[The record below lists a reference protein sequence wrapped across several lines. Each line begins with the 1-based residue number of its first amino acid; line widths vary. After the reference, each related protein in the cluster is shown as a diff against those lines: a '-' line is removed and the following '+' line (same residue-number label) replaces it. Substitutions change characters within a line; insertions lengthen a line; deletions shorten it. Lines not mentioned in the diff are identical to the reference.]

1 MELQLEK
8 KGVPTDR
15 HNLMEIKYLKRRD
28 GEIKTA
34 NLKYLIVEK
43 KSLIII
49 KEKFPPSFTQD
60 KNN

>member
-43 KSLIII
+43 KISYNHKREIS
-49 KEKFPPSFTQD
+49 SFFYTG
-60 KNN
+60 